1 MKVTKIDELMYAIKF
16 DDELEAASK
25 FKSMEN
31 APTIDSFEEREEF
44 KRSVVKNE
52 VLKYM
57 KGRFGNKVGLMKN
70 VISRRVALTN
80 IFDDERG
87 LIVGKINNAIDELLQ
102 MDYIKVS
109 RHADNDNDVVISL
122 TGQGA
127 EYIKTIK

>member
-1 MKVTKIDELMYAIKF
+1 MKITKIDELMYAIKF
-16 DDELEAASK
+16 DDELEAASM
-25 FKSMEN
+25 FKAMEG
-31 APTIDSFEEREEF
+31 APTIDSCQEREEF
-44 KRSVVKNE
+44 KNSVVKNE

-57 KGRFGNKVGLMKN
+57 KGRFGTQVGLMKN
-70 VISRRVALTN
+70 VISRRVALTS

-87 LIVGKINNAIDELLQ
+87 LIVGKVRSAINELMH

-109 RHADNDNDVVISL
+109 MHSDKENDVVVSL